1 MKKFLNTYDEDCIGC
16 HACETICA
24 RTYFKVDNPERSR
37 IRIEEREKSAHIVTC
52 NQCETC
58 VQVCPTLAL
67 TVNAQGVV
75 LLNNRLCVGCYM
87 CIATCP
93 NESMFRYLGGI
104 IPIKCIACGLC
115 LDSCPTEAIR
125 IEEKQEN
132 Q

>member
-37 IRIEEREKSAHIVTC
+37 IRIEEREKSAHIVAC

-58 VQVCPTLAL
+58 VQVCPTMAL

-75 LLNNRLCVGCYM
+75 LVNNHPSINVYVV
-87 CIATCP
+87 TYYP
-93 NESMFRYLGGI
+93 TTSRYKPLH
-104 IPIKCIACGLC
+104 AL
-115 LDSCPTEAIR
+115 S
-125 IEEKQEN
+125 
-132 Q
+132 